1 MQKEKKI
8 QLFQNKKNHCIDIH
22 AGKKKTYHANEKLN
36 KTKNNK
42 QNQILPSSIR
52 HIHL

>member
-1 MQKEKKI
+1 MNAKRKKL
-8 QLFQNKKNHCIDIH
+8 QLFQNKKNHGIYIH
-22 AGKKKTYHANEKLN
+22 AGKKTYHANEKLN

-42 QNQILPSSIR
+42 QNQILPSSIQ

>member
-1 MQKEKKI
+1 MQKEKNYNYLKK
-8 QLFQNKKNHCIDIH
+8 KKNHGIYIN
-22 AGKKKTYHANEKLN
+22 AGKKTYHANEKLN

-42 QNQILPSSIR
+42 QNQILPSSIQ